1 LKVTIAF
8 EENIQKSMSLNFLFC
23 RQKLSIGSTLFAGG
37 MAGICNWLVAIPMDV
52 VKSRLQA
59 GTLIF
64 WSFLV
69 DSKFFFYSVYPN
81 IISMD
86 LF

>member
-1 LKVTIAF
+1 
-8 EENIQKSMSLNFLFC
+8 MSSNYLFC

-59 GTLIF
+59 GELLF
-64 WSFLV
+64 WSFFV
-69 DSKFFFYSVYPN
+69 ASKKRFNSVYTN
-81 IISMD
+81 IISMH